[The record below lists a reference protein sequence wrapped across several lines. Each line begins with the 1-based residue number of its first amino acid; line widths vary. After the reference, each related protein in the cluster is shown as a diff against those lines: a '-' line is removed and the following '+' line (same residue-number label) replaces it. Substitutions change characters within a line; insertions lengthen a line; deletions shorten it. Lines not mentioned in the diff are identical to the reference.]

1 MKSPPRASAVRHK
14 LEDTESD
21 SAAAATVTVS
31 VDYAGAREIVY
42 SAVRRASC
50 FMGLALNAARNPDF
64 KDFSL
69 SREIE
74 VSFMPDGLSGS
85 ALSQMK
91 SEFEFWAVA
100 NGIRELIEA
109 FSVFLD
115 RLFEYSLLAQH
126 NGKQVKQETL
136 RRKIAQVKSKGLP
149 GKQLTLRK
157 EFGIT
162 SDLAADIKTI
172 YETRNCLSHERG
184 IVTPEFC
191 NAKGALET
199 RWRVIELFLKR
210 KSGEEIKIEF
220 RRHSQGIAG
229 PGDIIKR
236 TALRVR
242 SFPLGTVVRFTA
254 KDLAEIC
261 IFLYLAADSFLF
273 PAIEYAKKHG
283 LT

>member
-1 MKSPPRASAVRHK
+1 MHRK
-14 LEDTESD
+14 LQDVESD

-50 FMGLALNAARNPDF
+50 FMGLALNAARDPEF

-74 VSFMPDGLSGS
+74 VSFMPDALSDS

-91 SEFEFWAVA
+91 SEFELWTVT

-115 RLFEYSLLAQH
+115 RLVEYSLLAQH
-126 NGKQVKQETL
+126 NGKQVKPETL
-136 RRKIAQVKSKGLP
+136 RRKIAQVKNKGLP
-149 GKQLTLRK
+149 GKQLMLRK

-184 IVTPEFC
+184 IVTPEFY

-199 RWRVIELFLKR
+199 RWRVIDLFLKR

-220 RRHSQGIAG
+220 RKQSRGIAG
-229 PGDIIKR
+229 PGDIVKR
-236 TALRVR
+236 TAFRVR
-242 SFPLGTVVRFTA
+242 SFPLGTIVRLTA
-254 KDLAEIC
+254 KDVAEIC